1 MPRRTR
7 KAEDRLIDA
16 ALHSWAEWLMAEFY
30 DRRSPV
36 RSNADNN
43 EEGERVWEV
52 FASRIRSNID
62 HSDPVLARLCEEES
76 QAHFW
81 PAGVNTIIMQMP
93 EPWRMLLLCRAA
105 GMNQSETAAE
115 MGLSQQHVSAE
126 LSRVKAV
133 FVPRLMMLAGTA
145 SRLKRLVERAQV

>member
-1 MPRRTR
+1 MPRKTR
-7 KAEDRLIDA
+7 KSEDRLIDC
-16 ALHSWAEWLMAEFY
+16 ALHAWIEWILAEFHE
-30 DRRSPV
+30 RRSPV
-36 RSNADNN
+36 RSSADNA
-43 EEGERVWEV
+43 EESERVWEV

-93 EPWRMLLLCRAA
+93 ERWRMLLLCRAA

-126 LSRVKAV
+126 LSRVRAA

-145 SRLKRLVERAQV
+145 SRLKRLVERVHV